1 MYKENT
7 TPLVSII
14 IPCYNYGQY
23 IEKCIQSA
31 LDQTYDRIEVIVV
44 DNGSIDNS
52 LEKINLFSNNKK
64 VKIIELKEN
73 IPPGT
78 EGKSAVG
85 IAIKNSSGGYISI
98 LYADDWYLK
107 SKIKKQIDLFNK
119 LPSSVGVVYCHGYR
133 YIESVGELTRWKMQS
148 VSGYI
153 FKDYL
158 KKGDVVIPISPL
170 VKRYCYEIIGLD
182 NMYTGSEYDFLVMS
196 QYVDFNF
203 VDDYLV
209 VMRDHENNDAKNVHS
224 VYKRVQDFHTKVLLS
239 DNAKSR
245 GGRLVNKRVSRDYLS
260 FGLKFITMLDMDNA
274 KKSII
279 ESIKIYPLYLL
290 NLKVLISLILI
301 FIPISMSEYILIKFN
316 KISIGHKNDCNW

>member
-119 LPSSVGVVYCHGYR
+119 LPSSDGVVYCHGYR

-158 KKGDVVIPISPL
+158 K
-170 VKRYCYEIIGLD
+170 
-182 NMYTGSEYDFLVMS
+182 
-196 QYVDFNF
+196 
-203 VDDYLV
+203 
-209 VMRDHENNDAKNVHS
+209 
-224 VYKRVQDFHTKVLLS
+224 
-239 DNAKSR
+239 
-245 GGRLVNKRVSRDYLS
+245 NKQ
-260 FGLKFITMLDMDNA
+260 T
-274 KKSII
+274 
-279 ESIKIYPLYLL
+279 
-290 NLKVLISLILI
+290 
-301 FIPISMSEYILIKFN
+301 
-316 KISIGHKNDCNW
+316 

>member
-31 LDQTYDRIEVIVV
+31 LDQTYDRIEIIVV

-182 NMYTGSEYDFLVMS
+182 NMYTGSEYDFFIMS
-196 QYVDFNF
+196 QYINF
-203 VDDYLV
+203 DYVDDYLV
-209 VMRDHENNDAKNVHS
+209 VMREHSDNDAKNTIS
-224 VYKRVQDFHTKVLLS
+224 VYKRVKKYHSIMLKDPNTRLRAGWLIKRRVAVDMLS
-239 DNAKSR
+239 YGLEFISSLDAR
-245 GGRLVNKRVSRDYLS
+245 HGREAIFNSIKTYPIYILRPKAILSICLS
-260 FGLKFITMLDMDNA
+260 FLPLNILKFILKRF
-274 KKSII
+274 KK
-279 ESIKIYPLYLL
+279 
-290 NLKVLISLILI
+290 N
-301 FIPISMSEYILIKFN
+301 
-316 KISIGHKNDCNW
+316 

>member
-107 SKIKKQIDLFNK
+107 SKIKKQMDLFNK

-182 NMYTGSEYDFLVMS
+182 NMYTGSEYDFFIMS
-196 QYVDFNF
+196 QYINF
-203 VDDYLV
+203 DYVDDYLV
-209 VMRDHENNDAKNVHS
+209 VMREHSDNDAKNTIS
-224 VYKRVQDFHTKVLLS
+224 VYKRVKKYHSIMLKDPNTRLRAGWLIKRRVAVDMLS
-239 DNAKSR
+239 YGLEFISSLDAR
-245 GGRLVNKRVSRDYLS
+245 HGREAIFNSIKTYPIYILRPKAILSICLS
-260 FGLKFITMLDMDNA
+260 FLPLNILKFILKRF
-274 KKSII
+274 KK
-279 ESIKIYPLYLL
+279 
-290 NLKVLISLILI
+290 N
-301 FIPISMSEYILIKFN
+301 
-316 KISIGHKNDCNW
+316 

>member
-31 LDQTYDRIEVIVV
+31 LDQTYDRIEIIVV

-107 SKIKKQIDLFNK
+107 SKIKKQMDLFNK

-182 NMYTGSEYDFLVMS
+182 NMYTCSEYDFFIMS
-196 QYVDFNF
+196 QYINF
-203 VDDYLV
+203 DYVDDYLV
-209 VMRDHENNDAKNVHS
+209 VMREHSDNDAKNTIS
-224 VYKRVQDFHTKVLLS
+224 VYKRVKKYHSIMLKDPNTRLRAGWLIKRRVAVDMLS
-239 DNAKSR
+239 YGLEFISSLDAR
-245 GGRLVNKRVSRDYLS
+245 HGREAIFNSIKTYPIYILRPKAILSICLS
-260 FGLKFITMLDMDNA
+260 FLPLNILKFILKRF
-274 KKSII
+274 KK
-279 ESIKIYPLYLL
+279 
-290 NLKVLISLILI
+290 N
-301 FIPISMSEYILIKFN
+301 
-316 KISIGHKNDCNW
+316 

>member
-1 MYKENT
+1 VLKNNT
-7 TPLVSII
+7 NPLVSII
-14 IPCYNYGQY
+14 IPCYNYEQY

-31 LDQTYDRIEVIVV
+31 LDQTYDRIEIIVV

-107 SKIKKQIDLFNK
+107 SKIKKQMDLFNK

-182 NMYTGSEYDFLVMS
+182 NMYTGSEYDFFIMS
-196 QYVDFNF
+196 QYINF
-203 VDDYLV
+203 DYVDDYLV
-209 VMRDHENNDAKNVHS
+209 VMREHSDNDAKNTIS
-224 VYKRVQDFHTKVLLS
+224 VYKRVKKYHSIMLKDPNTRLRAGWLIKRRVAVDMLS
-239 DNAKSR
+239 YGLEFISSLDAR
-245 GGRLVNKRVSRDYLS
+245 HGREAIFNSIKTYPIYILRPKAILSICLS
-260 FGLKFITMLDMDNA
+260 FLPLNILKFILKRF
-274 KKSII
+274 KK
-279 ESIKIYPLYLL
+279 
-290 NLKVLISLILI
+290 N
-301 FIPISMSEYILIKFN
+301 
-316 KISIGHKNDCNW
+316 

>member
-170 VKRYCYEIIGLD
+170 VKRYCYDIIGL
-182 NMYTGSEYDFLVMS
+182 NNIWTGSEYDFFIMS
-196 QYVDFNF
+196 QYINF
-203 VDDYLV
+203 DYVDDYLV
-209 VMRDHENNDAKNVHS
+209 VMREHSDNDAKNTIS
-224 VYKRVQDFHTKVLLS
+224 VYKRVKKYHSIMLKDPNTRLRAGWLIKRRVAVDMLS
-239 DNAKSR
+239 YGLEFISSLDAR
-245 GGRLVNKRVSRDYLS
+245 HGREAIFNSIKTYPIYILRPKAILSICLS
-260 FGLKFITMLDMDNA
+260 FLPLNILKFILKRF
-274 KKSII
+274 KK
-279 ESIKIYPLYLL
+279 
-290 NLKVLISLILI
+290 N
-301 FIPISMSEYILIKFN
+301 
-316 KISIGHKNDCNW
+316 

>member
-31 LDQTYDRIEVIVV
+31 LDQTYDRIEIIVV

-107 SKIKKQIDLFNK
+107 SKIKKQMDLFNK

-182 NMYTGSEYDFLVMS
+182 NMYTGSEYDFFIMS
-196 QYVDFNF
+196 QYINF
-203 VDDYLV
+203 DYVDDYLV
-209 VMRDHENNDAKNVHS
+209 VMREHSDNDAKNTIS
-224 VYKRVQDFHTKVLLS
+224 VYKRVKKYHSIMLKDPNTRLRAGWLIKRRVAVDMLS
-239 DNAKSR
+239 YGLEFISSLDAR
-245 GGRLVNKRVSRDYLS
+245 HGREAIFNSIKTYPIYILRPKAILSICLS
-260 FGLKFITMLDMDNA
+260 FLPLNILKFILKRF
-274 KKSII
+274 KK
-279 ESIKIYPLYLL
+279 
-290 NLKVLISLILI
+290 N
-301 FIPISMSEYILIKFN
+301 
-316 KISIGHKNDCNW
+316 

>member
-1 MYKENT
+1 VLKNNT
-7 TPLVSII
+7 NPLVSII
-14 IPCYNYGQY
+14 IPCYNYEQY

-31 LDQTYDRIEVIVV
+31 LDQTYDRIEIIVV

-209 VMRDHENNDAKNVHS
+209 VMRDHSKNDAKNIHS
-224 VYKRVQDFHTKVLLS
+224 VFCRVNNFHNLVLLNS
-239 DNAKSR
+239 EAKSR
-245 GGRLVNKRVSRDYLS
+245 GGSLVMKRVARDYFA
-260 FGLKFITMLDMDNA
+260 FGMSFITRLDVKHAKVAIFDAIRLYPAYLFRPKMLVSVLLLFLPLRVVN
-274 KKSII
+274 II
-279 ESIKIYPLYLL
+279 L
-290 NLKVLISLILI
+290 NLSG
-301 FIPISMSEYILIKFN
+301 
-316 KISIGHKNDCNW
+316 KIHVAKEIGDG

>member
-1 MYKENT
+1 MLKNNT
-7 TPLVSII
+7 NPLVSII
-14 IPCYNYGQY
+14 IPCYNYEQY

-31 LDQTYDRIEVIVV
+31 LDQTYDRIEIIVV

-182 NMYTGSEYDFLVMS
+182 NMYTGSEYDFFIMS
-196 QYVDFNF
+196 QYINF
-203 VDDYLV
+203 DYVDDYLV
-209 VMRDHENNDAKNVHS
+209 VMREHSDNDAKNTIS
-224 VYKRVQDFHTKVLLS
+224 VYKRVKKYHSIMLKDPNTRLRAGWLIKRRVAVDMLS
-239 DNAKSR
+239 YGLEFISSLDAR
-245 GGRLVNKRVSRDYLS
+245 HGREAIFNSIKTYPIYILRPKAILSICLS
-260 FGLKFITMLDMDNA
+260 FLPLNILKFILKRF
-274 KKSII
+274 KK
-279 ESIKIYPLYLL
+279 
-290 NLKVLISLILI
+290 N
-301 FIPISMSEYILIKFN
+301 
-316 KISIGHKNDCNW
+316 